1 MLSMGKSTIN
11 GPFSIAMFVYQ
22 SVDIPIPKREIAG
35 LVSTNSIGLY
45 NIICVYIY
53 IWLVVSTLLKN
64 MSQLGLLFPIC
75 GKIKHVPNHQPDI
88 YIYIHIH
95 IFTGHVLICQ
105 AANIPKDR
113 RRLEDGG
120 RILRGLAFLRS
131 RHRLIYGFV

>member
-53 IWLVVSTLLKN
+53 MVGGFNPSEKYESVGIIIPNMWKN
-64 MSQLGLLFPIC
+64 KTCSKP
-75 GKIKHVPNHQPDI
+75 PTRYI
-88 YIYIHIH
+88 YIYTYIYLQVM
-95 IFTGHVLICQ
+95 FSF
-105 AANIPKDR
+105 AR
-113 RRLEDGG
+113 RQISRKTVVAWKTVAGFSGG
-120 RILRGLAFLRS
+120 SPSSGRGTD
-131 RHRLIYGFV
+131 

>member
-53 IWLVVSTLLKN
+53 MVGGFNPSEKYESVGIIIPNMWKN
-64 MSQLGLLFPIC
+64 KTCSKP
-75 GKIKHVPNHQPDI
+75 PTRYI

>member
-53 IWLVVSTLLKN
+53 MV
-64 MSQLGLLFPIC
+64 
-75 GKIKHVPNHQPDI
+75 
-88 YIYIHIH
+88 
-95 IFTGHVLICQ
+95 
-105 AANIPKDR
+105 
-113 RRLEDGG
+113 GG
-120 RILRGLAFLRS
+120 FNPS
-131 RHRLIYGFV
+131 EKY